1 MEDHDTH
8 WSFIAFAM
16 KFTHDTDN
24 VSKIGRAIL
33 TFIGE
38 KDAAHKKKKEEQICM
53 IGRQLTNIAEGK
65 WNLSCMKGSDYRAF
79 VLKGSKDSGFEI
91 VHPSHSKMEQEED
104 ITGEEYQVPSEEKT
118 ATKQPDLKNEE
129 QEDKMSE

>member
-1 MEDHDTH
+1 MMIHDQ
-8 WSFIAFAM
+8 SFIAFAM

-24 VSKIGRAIL
+24 VSRIGAAIL

-53 IGRQLTNIAEGK
+53 IGGQLANIAEGK
-65 WNLSCMKGSDYRAF
+65 CNPPCMKGSDYRAF
-79 VLKGSKDSGFEI
+79 VLKGSEDSGFEI

-104 ITGEEYQVPSEEKT
+104 ITEEKYQVPSEEKT
-118 ATKQPDLKNEE
+118 TTKQHHLKNEE
-129 QEDKMSE
+129 KEDKISK

>member
-1 MEDHDTH
+1 
-8 WSFIAFAM
+8 M

-53 IGRQLTNIAEGK
+53 IGWQLANIAEGK
-65 WNLSCMKGSDYRAF
+65 CNLPCMKGSDYRAF
-79 VLKGSKDSGFEI
+79 ALKGSKDSGFEI

-104 ITGEEYQVPSEEKT
+104 ITGEEYQVPSEEKN
-118 ATKQPDLKNEE
+118 ATKRPDLKNEE
-129 QEDKMSE
+129 KKDKMSK

>member
-1 MEDHDTH
+1 MIVTNGEKSSINHLHETSTLMEDHDTH

-24 VSKIGRAIL
+24 VSTIGRAIL

-65 WNLSCMKGSDYRAF
+65 
-79 VLKGSKDSGFEI
+79 
-91 VHPSHSKMEQEED
+91 
-104 ITGEEYQVPSEEKT
+104 
-118 ATKQPDLKNEE
+118 
-129 QEDKMSE
+129 

>member
-1 MEDHDTH
+1 
-8 WSFIAFAM
+8 M

-53 IGRQLTNIAEGK
+53 IGRHIAEGK

-104 ITGEEYQVPSEEKT
+104 ITGEEYQVPSEDKT
-118 ATKQPDLKNEE
+118 ATKWPDLKNEE
-129 QEDKMSE
+129 KEDKMGE